1 MLQVYESFFFLKYKG
16 GWSFTEAYSLPVGLR
31 KWFVNRL
38 VKQLEVENKA
48 YEQASKK

>member
-1 MLQVYESFFFLKYKG
+1 MEGVYEAFFFLKYKG

-38 VKQLEVENKA
+38 IKQLETEAEAYNK
-48 YEQASKK
+48 S